1 MSTTALKIVLDTN
14 ILLAIIGRRSPY
26 RWLFDCLIDG
36 RIALCVSNEILHE
49 YQEVLGRKANAE
61 IAQNVINFI
70 DTHPATIRTAI
81 YFNFGLIADDAD
93 DNKFVDCAISANAD
107 YLVSNDSHFRTL
119 REIQFP
125 SVAVM
130 SVDEFASSF
139 QQEFSE

>member
-1 MSTTALKIVLDTN
+1 MRLERNS
-14 ILLAIIGRRSPY
+14 
-26 RWLFDCLIDG
+26 
-36 RIALCVSNEILHE
+36 HE

-61 IAQNVINFI
+61 IAQNAINFI

-81 YFNFGLIADDAD
+81 YFNFGLIADDPD